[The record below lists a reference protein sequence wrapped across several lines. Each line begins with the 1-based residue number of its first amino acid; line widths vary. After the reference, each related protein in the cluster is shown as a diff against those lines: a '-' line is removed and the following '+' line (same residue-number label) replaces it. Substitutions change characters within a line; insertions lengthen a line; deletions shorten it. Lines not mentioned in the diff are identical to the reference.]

1 MNNTNNQENAKH
13 GEDINK
19 VNYKYGE
26 RPLFYAC
33 ESGNKNLIKFL
44 LEYGADINK
53 ENVYGQI
60 PLSKACKS
68 GNKDLQNINKEDKIG
83 ETPLFYACERK
94 NKDLVVY
101 LVENGADIIKE
112 NKYGERPL
120 FKPSYNGNKDI
131 VEYLKYLI
139 EHGVDRNKKK

>member
-1 MNNTNNQENAKH
+1 ME
-13 GEDINK
+13 
-19 VNYKYGE
+19 
-26 RPLFYAC
+26 
-33 ESGNKNLIKFL
+33 
-44 LEYGADINK
+44 
-53 ENVYGQI
+53 
-60 PLSKACKS
+60 
-68 GNKDLQNINKEDKIG
+68 QNINKEDKIG